1 MKTLLTVILIL
12 TLSNAIGQTVYDL
25 AVFAH
30 YENLYKKLTL
40 HFRTEF
46 DKISQDTMAEE
57 GLAIFT
63 QFECD
68 TLNKT
73 DQKKSQLPE
82 IELIDV
88 KTNKPV
94 KSDSKKEKYPTL
106 FCYGMLR
113 NDTLGIQISGLF
125 LDQGIMHYVT
135 AKHLSISYLEH
146 HKHEYI
152 LKINASDSL
161 SSSLIVPVKI
171 SKFVLSNPDYKI
183 GDIIYGSGEI
193 ITKSYFIKDGWNE
206 NHFYKM
212 RWRLK
217 YYFKCRIT
225 KNE

>member
-1 MKTLLTVILIL
+1 V
-12 TLSNAIGQTVYDL
+12 SAQ
-25 AVFAH
+25 
-30 YENLYKKLTL
+30 YENLYKKLSL

-46 DKISQDTMAEE
+46 DKNNQDSLAED

-63 QFECD
+63 EFECD

-73 DQKKSQLPE
+73 EQKKSNLPE

-94 KSDSKKEKYPTL
+94 KSDSKKKYPKL

-113 NDTLGIQISGLF
+113 NDTLGIQINGLF
-125 LDQGIMHYVT
+125 LDQGIMHFVT
-135 AKHLSISYLEH
+135 SKRVSISYLEH

-152 LKINASDSL
+152 LKKNVNDSL

-171 SKFVLSNPDYKI
+171 SRFVLSNPDYKT

-193 ITKSYFIKDGWNE
+193 ITNSYFLKDGWNE
-206 NHFYKM
+206 NHFYKL

-217 YYFKCRIT
+217 YYFKCRIA